1 MEKIAKII
9 DSLSSDKAFYY
20 GFGVLGIAFFVC
32 GFFNTA
38 YWALSAACFIAKLIL
53 GKPEK

>member
-1 MEKIAKII
+1 MEKLAKIM
-9 DSLSSDKAFYY
+9 DALSSDKAFYY
-20 GFGVLGIAFFVC
+20 GFGVFGIAFFVF